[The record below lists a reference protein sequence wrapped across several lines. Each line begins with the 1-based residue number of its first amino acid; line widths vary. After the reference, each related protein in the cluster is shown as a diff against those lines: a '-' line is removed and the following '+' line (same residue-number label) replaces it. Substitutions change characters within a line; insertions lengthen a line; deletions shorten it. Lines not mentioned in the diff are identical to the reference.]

1 MIYLLH
7 RIVVKG
13 KLSVLLI
20 YTDHFILDGTSRAQT
35 SYDVVL
41 GISVLGVVYLS
52 YSMSKIC
59 DVVVCCRFYLSWS
72 I

>member
-52 YSMSKIC
+52 YSM
-59 DVVVCCRFYLSWS
+59 
-72 I
+72 